1 MCPLLMN
8 RFACTME
15 KLESPNGGPDLA
27 LWESAVTAYRKKVD
41 GHAPPPGANQRTEA
55 ARARLAIVGGASTV
69 IDLYIDPIVPY
80 TWVATCWLR
89 EVGRLRAVDVR
100 HHVMSLHLLNAGG
113 VLEKRY
119 TGMVGPS
126 RVAMAIAQHHG
137 RDALRGWHEEFGHR
151 IFDHWR
157 YPSPREYRTAT
168 LDALAATGLP
178 ADLADVAGSDAY
190 DDALR
195 RSTDEAILPVGLDV
209 GTPVVHIDGTAFF
222 GPILNAVPLGE
233 AALRLFD
240 GLRLLAQSP
249 DFYEL
254 KRTRTAPPDVWY
266 PPGNVVERKVDEGK
280 ASP

>member
-1 MCPLLMN
+1 MRPLAFDRL
-8 RFACTME
+8 ACTME
-15 KLESPNGGPDLA
+15 KLDSPNGGPDLA
-27 LWESAVTAYRKKVD
+27 LWESAVTAYLTKRD
-41 GHAPPPGANQRTEA
+41 GHAPPPGSSQRTED
-55 ARARLAIVGGASTV
+55 ARARLATVRGASTV
-69 IDLYIDPIVPY
+69 VDLYVDPICPY
-80 TWVATCWLR
+80 TWVAACWLR
-89 EVGRLRAVDVR
+89 EVGRQRAVDVH

-119 TGMVGPS
+119 AGMVGPS
-126 RVAMAIAQHHG
+126 RVAMAVAQHHG
-137 RDALRGWHEEFGHR
+137 RDALRAWHGEFGHR

-157 YPSPREYRTAT
+157 YPSPREYRAAT
-168 LDALAATGLP
+168 LDALAAAGLP
-178 ADLADVAGSDAY
+178 ADLADVGGSDAY

-222 GPILNAVPLGE
+222 GPILNAVPLGD

-240 GLRLLAQSP
+240 GIRLLAKSP

-266 PPGNVVERKVDEGK
+266 PPDNANDDRHTHE
-280 ASP
+280 P